1 MSRGAYVT
9 TFFVGAML
17 GSAITWYFAKKKY
30 EKIAQEEIDSVKEVF
45 VKSRIKEDLKVG
57 EAFHKGLI
65 DGIRD
70 GEKNGIKTKPDI
82 SEYAELV
89 QKYGGIVEKGK
100 EAVVKEKYP
109 YVIPPEEFGEFD
121 DYERISL
128 TYYADGVLAD
138 DDGEVVDD
146 VEDIVGDAL
155 SHFGEYEDDSV
166 FVRCDERKC
175 DYEILLD
182 HRAFSE
188 AIGLYPHPV
197 EVV

>member
-1 MSRGAYVT
+1 MRRGVYVT

-17 GSAITWYFAKKKY
+17 GSAVTWYFAKKKY

-45 VKSRIKEDLKVG
+45 AKKEVRSQVKVG
-57 EAFHKGLI
+57 GEAVKRAN
-65 DGIRD
+65 DGGI
-70 GEKNGIKTKPDI
+70 EEQLKNKPDI
-82 SEYAELV
+82 TEYAALLYR
-89 QKYGGIVEKGK
+89 YGGGIDKGK
-100 EAVVKEKYP
+100 EAVVKERYP

-138 DDGEVVDD
+138 DDGEVVDN
-146 VEDIVGDAL
+146 VEDVVGDAL
-155 SHFGEYEDDSV
+155 DHFGEYEDDSV

-182 HRAFSE
+182 HRAFSDV
-188 AIGLYPHPV
+188 AGLYPHPV